1 MMNIFRKKNDKHIE
15 NWEYQLLEAIVD
27 KLPLKYA
34 FLKNQVNSDFIL
46 DSLPNELLE
55 QGWKR
60 ILCNQNLYKTYRNA
74 NINYKLVG
82 INVFELGSQSYK
94 SIELDLYEGI
104 IIGYKIEYVSVK
116 YDITKID
123 LRLLRE
129 KYYDNKDRDELK
141 KLIGHITENVLSK
154 LDIEDTFKIEIPEG
168 EFYVIKNLGDGNYL
182 SINTSGSIF
191 GMIHDP
197 YQIEKLF
204 DKKETFFEALKT
216 GTFDIL
222 EYYNKK
228 MS

>member
-1 MMNIFRKKNDKHIE
+1 MNIFRKKNDKHIE

>member
-1 MMNIFRKKNDKHIE
+1 
-15 NWEYQLLEAIVD
+15 
-27 KLPLKYA
+27 LPLKYA